1 MTKVRSFSRGFME
14 NYICTENDCV
24 EPENLVFFY
33 RAAVALLLN
42 HPETVF
48 YDGGRAFTDDL
59 LNFAES
65 NAGDEIFER
74 IIET

>member
-1 MTKVRSFSRGFME
+1 ME
-14 NYICTENDCV
+14 NYICTEN
-24 EPENLVFFY
+24 
-33 RAAVALLLN
+33 
-42 HPETVF
+42 ETVF